1 MSEQEAQTKEAL
13 LDKSVKLEKLADTI
27 LRAAE
32 GRRPMPVPQ
41 GEALKQI
48 ADLTSECEEA
58 LDGVIDDRFSKETLA
73 SLATALDA
81 IRGGIDSLVVF
92 QALENTSYETRTVA
106 ND

>member
-1 MSEQEAQTKEAL
+1 MSEQEAKAKDAL
-13 LDKSVKLEKLADTI
+13 LEKSEKLEKLADTI

-32 GRRPMPVPQ
+32 GRRPLPVPQ
-41 GEALKQI
+41 GDALKQI

-58 LDGVIDDRFSKETLA
+58 LDGVIDDSFSKETLEV
-73 SLATALDA
+73 LATALGA

-92 QALENTSYETRTVA
+92 QALDGTSYETRTVA